1 MDPKREDD
9 NGDPAS
15 VRVLTDRALFAHIT
29 SFMDGLPFRIA
40 MFAKAQRL
48 CPRLTRRY
56 PSSRGLLP
64 QLAIIVDDMA
74 MLEAIHRF
82 STERRRL
89 RSEQSSRHQI
99 DATLD
104 AKQATMDRE
113 LEFHAVVRCAV
124 RFDRLHILEWL
135 RLRLPL
141 DEYAFEHGLMDI
153 AVTHSRGTAVMDWVL
168 THALGR
174 AGEAGVGRQVSPWA
188 LRVVA
193 YSGQL
198 DKIRWLHEHGFHGF
212 SPVVADAAASTG
224 QLETLA
230 FLHDQQIAQWTSR
243 AMVLSATNGHLEVV
257 RYLHENRGRDG
268 TLAARASQ
276 GMTRAAL
283 HGHHEVVAF
292 LGQCGYE
299 PMWGTLQDV
308 IAAGKVESLRAL
320 CLFTTEGC
328 LFDARRCAKRYHH
341 RAEMV
346 ELLNALIAP
355 NVWFCNQRKHAPAGP
370 RRCQRLHEQHADTC
384 DGEGGAAA
392 KTES

>member
-1 MDPKREDD
+1 MDSKREDD
-9 NGDPAS
+9 DGDPAS

-29 SFMDGLPFRIA
+29 SFMDGLPFRISV
-40 MFAKAQRL
+40 FAKAERYR
-48 CPRLTRRY
+48 PRLEGRY

-64 QLAIIVDDMA
+64 QLAIIVDDLA
-74 MLEAIHRF
+74 MLQAIHRF

-89 RSEQSSRHQI
+89 QSEQASLRQG
-99 DATLD
+99 DATPD
-104 AKQATMDRE
+104 AKQVTMDRE

-124 RFDRLHILEWL
+124 RFDRLHMLEWL

-141 DEYAFEHGLMDI
+141 DEYEFEHGLMDI

-174 AGEAGVGRQVSPWA
+174 TGGARQVSPWA

-198 DKIRWLHEHGFHGF
+198 DKIRWLHEHAFQGF
-212 SPVVADAAASTG
+212 SAVVADAAASTG

-230 FLHDQQIAQWTSR
+230 FLHDEQIAQWTSR

-257 RYLHENRGRDG
+257 RYLHEHRGRDG

-308 IAAGKVESLRAL
+308 VAAGKVESLRAL
-320 CLFTTEGC
+320 CLFSTEGC
-328 LFDARRCAKRYHH
+328 LFDARRSAKRYHH

-346 ELLNALIAP
+346 ELLSALIAP
-355 NVWFCNQRKHAPAGP
+355 NVWFCNQRKHSHAGP
-370 RRCQRLHEQHADTC
+370 RRCQRLHEQHADAC
-384 DGEGGAAA
+384 DGEGMEAT
-392 KTES
+392 KVES